1 MSVRFAFVGFR
12 HGHIHDLYKR
22 ANGRED
28 VEVVAAC
35 EADDAARGA
44 AAAAGA
50 NVTHSDSE
58 RMLGEVDCDV
68 VAIGEYF
75 ARRGSAATHALN
87 AGKHVIVDKPLC
99 TSLDELDEIERIA
112 GERNLTVG
120 CMLSMRDHGQTI
132 GARNMIRQGT
142 IGEVHAISFGGQHPL
157 LLGSRPGWYF
167 EEGKH
172 GGTIN
177 DLAIHAID
185 CLPWIT
191 GLEFESVNAARC
203 WNAFAPEFP
212 HFRDGAQM
220 MLTMDNG
227 CGVLGDVSYFMPDR
241 AGYSLPFYWRY
252 TFWGRDGVLEAG
264 TTQDT
269 IQVAWKDSERVESRS
284 IPEDRS
290 GGYLQAFLDDIRG
303 EAEEGERSTESVI
316 RAARTVLKIQRAADE
331 NAHDVSLR

>member
-12 HGHIHDLYKR
+12 HGHIQDLYKR
-22 ANGRED
+22 ANGRDD

-35 EADDAARGA
+35 ESDDAARA
-44 AAAAGA
+44 AATAAGV
-50 NVTHSDSE
+50 NVTHSDPD
-58 RMLGEVDCDV
+58 RMLDEVNCDV

-75 ARRGSAATHALN
+75 ARRGSAAIYALT

-99 TSLDELDEIERIA
+99 TSLDELDEIERISS
-112 GERNLTVG
+112 ERNLTVG

-220 MLTMDNG
+220 MLTMNNG

-269 IQVAWKDSERVESRS
+269 IQVAWKDSEGVESRS
-284 IPEDRS
+284 IPEDRA
-290 GGYLQAFLDDIRG
+290 GGYLQAFLEDIRG
-303 EAEEGERSTESVI
+303 EAVEGERCTESVI
-316 RAARTVLKIQRAADE
+316 RAAGTVLKIQMAADE
-331 NAHDVSLR
+331 NAHDVFLR

>member
-12 HGHIHDLYKR
+12 HAHIHDLYKR
-22 ANGRED
+22 AVAHDD

-35 EADDAARGA
+35 ESDEAAR
-44 AAAAGA
+44 AAAGA
-50 NVTHSDSE
+50 AGARITHSDPSG
-58 RMLGEVDCDV
+58 MLRDVDCDV

-75 ARRGSAATHALN
+75 ARRGSAAIHALN
-87 AGKHVIVDKPLC
+87 EGKHVIVDKPLC

-112 GERNLTVG
+112 GETELKVG

-132 GARNMIRQGT
+132 GARKLIREGT
-142 IGEVHAISFGGQHPL
+142 IGEIHAISFGGQHPL
-157 LLGSRPGWYF
+157 MLGKRPGWYF

-212 HFRDGAQM
+212 HFHDGAQM

-227 CGVLGDVSYFMPDR
+227 CGVLGDVSYFMPDK

-269 IQVAWKDSERVESRS
+269 IQVAWKDSERVETRPV
-284 IPEDRS
+284 PEDRS
-290 GGYLQAFLDDIRG
+290 GGYLEAFLRDIKCD
-303 EAEEGERSTESVI
+303 AESGERHTESVI
-316 RAARTVLKIQRAADE
+316 RAARTVLRIQKAADE
-331 NAHDVSLR
+331 NAHDVALR

>member
-12 HGHIHDLYKR
+12 HAHIHDLHKR
-22 ANGRED
+22 AVARGD

-35 EADDAARGA
+35 EADDAARA
-44 AAAAGA
+44 AAEGAGVK
-50 NVTHSDSE
+50 VTHSE
-58 RMLGEVDCDV
+58 PARMLDEVDCDV

-75 ARRGSAATHALN
+75 ARRGGAAIHALN
-87 AGKHVIVDKPLC
+87 EGKHVIVDKPLC
-99 TSLDELDEIERIA
+99 TRLDELDEIERIA
-112 GERNLTVG
+112 RERDLRVG

-132 GARNMIRQGT
+132 GARNMIQEGT

-157 LLGSRPGWYF
+157 MLGSRPGWYF
-167 EEGKH
+167 EDGKH

-191 GLEFESVNAARC
+191 GLEFETVNAARC

-212 HFRDGAQM
+212 DFRDGAQM

-241 AGYSLPFYWRY
+241 GGYSLPFYWRY
-252 TFWGRDGVLEAG
+252 TFWGREGVLEAG
-264 TTQDT
+264 TTLNT
-269 IQVAWKDSERVESRS
+269 IQVAWKDSERVETRT

-290 GGYLQAFLDDIRG
+290 GGYLQAFLKDIRG
-303 EAEEGERSTESVI
+303 EAEEGERCTGSVI
-316 RAARTVLKIQRAADE
+316 RAARTVLRIQKAADE
-331 NAHDVSLR
+331 NRHDVGLQ

>member
-22 ANGRED
+22 ANGRND
-28 VEVVAAC
+28 LEVVAAC
-35 EADDAARGA
+35 ESDDAARAA
-44 AAAAGA
+44 AAAAGV

-58 RMLGEVDCDV
+58 RMLDEVDCDV

-75 ARRGSAATHALN
+75 ARRGSAAIHALN
-87 AGKHVIVDKPLC
+87 EGKHVIVDKPLC

-112 GERNLTVG
+112 GQRNLTVG

-142 IGEVHAISFGGQHPL
+142 IGEIHAISFGGQHPL
-157 LLGSRPGWYF
+157 LPGSRPGWYF

-191 GLEFESVNAARC
+191 GLDFETVNAARC

-220 MLTMDNG
+220 MLSMDNG
-227 CGVLGDVSYFMPDR
+227 CGVLGDVSYFMPDK

-290 GGYLQAFLDDIRG
+290 GGYLQAFLEDIRG

-316 RAARTVLKIQRAADE
+316 RAARTVLKIQKAADE
-331 NAHDVSLR
+331 NAHDVHLR